1 MDIKNFIPEDR
12 DINVR
17 DTTDSV
23 GRPVSIEADGNG
35 SVIVMN
41 LSEGEAF
48 ELHEKLA
55 ERFTHKPFTPSK

>member
-12 DINVR
+12 EINVR
-17 DTTDSV
+17 DTADSV
-23 GRPVSIEADGNG
+23 GRPVSIQADGNG

-48 ELHEKLA
+48 ELHEKLV
-55 ERFTHKPFTPSK
+55 ERFTHSK